1 MTGIASEFGPPPSTV
16 THRRSRNGPTHRQW
30 LSSRELQELVGA
42 SSSGFK
48 SPLPHQTSL
57 AKHAS
62 ELRLGKPRIELTVCE
77 VCLAVAA
84 EPRRRTSRSHNELW
98 LASHSTP
105 RNGLSRRFRK
115 RISPGGRRRLVNLS
129 RARVVLAR
137 SAGAGKSRE
146 SLLPHES
153 ICPRKLRYESFENLF
168 LAIRKNGWILKS
180 SRDALDAGNLFH
192 ATIPVDTANAVQ
204 SSSPESG
211 TRTLLNITAAE

>member
-1 MTGIASEFGPPPSTV
+1 MALQSRASGASGRKLIGVQIPASAPDFARET
-16 THRRSRNGPTHRQW
+16 RERA
-30 LSSRELQELVGA
+30 SSRQATYRAHGLRSLSRCSGGA
-42 SSSGFK
+42 AK
-48 SPLPHQTSL
+48 ADLSL
-57 AKHAS
+57 AQRAMV
-62 ELRLGKPRIELTVCE
+62 GKPLDSQERPFPTI
-77 VCLAVAA
+77 
-84 EPRRRTSRSHNELW
+84 PRRV
-98 LASHSTP
+98 
-105 RNGLSRRFRK
+105 RRPLLLRRQPGHERRK